1 MTPSI
6 SVSGETKRKWDER
19 KPADYTHDEMAQ
31 HALECVAR
39 DDGEIVN
46 IDEMVEEIN
55 HRIATEVELAAY
67 RGVKEALE

>member
-1 MTPSI
+1 
-6 SVSGETKRKWDER
+6 
-19 KPADYTHDEMAQ
+19 MAQ

-46 IDEMVEEIN
+46 VDEMVEEIN

-67 RGVKEALE
+67 RGVTEALE